1 MNESPYYEEI
11 HVKCI
16 SPNVVKKRKT
26 KKEVYKHFQDAWAIH
41 LPWAKNVVNES
52 GKVHEV
58 RCKLCTYVEG
68 KHNLLQLKLDSL

>member
-1 MNESPYYEEI
+1 MNESLDYEEF

-26 KKEVYKHFQDAWAIH
+26 KNEGYKHFYNAWAIH
-41 LPWAKNVVNES
+41 LPWAQNVVNES
-52 GKVHEV
+52 GKVHKV

-68 KHNLLQLKLDSL
+68 KHNFL